1 MFIRINPTKMGP
13 ESSYL
18 THGYLYRLATSMMTY
33 GVIEPVLDEGRRVQ
47 HKEGW
52 YGLCAVPIWLLD
64 NRIRSSR
71 I

>member
-1 MFIRINPTKMGP
+1 MVI
-13 ESSYL
+13 
-18 THGYLYRLATSMMTY
+18 LYRLATSMMTY
-33 GVIEPVLDEGRRVQ
+33 GVIEPVLDDWHRVQ

-52 YGLCAVPIWLLD
+52 YFLCAVPIWLLD